1 MPNPMI
7 DSIETVKRSKGI
19 ILIAALL
26 AGAGILMYAVP
37 LARLFRAAYRDD
49 TFSYIVFIPL
59 VSLCLLYEDRKRIFG
74 PVAGSPIQGV
84 VLSSVGILLYLAAR
98 KVPVGPPAP
107 LEGFVLYA
115 LSSVLFLAGVLGV
128 LTDATGLWAARFPL
142 LFLLFMVPIPE
153 LILGPI
159 VRFLQAGSA
168 EVSYWMFRSVGVPIF
183 RDGFLF
189 TLPGLTIEVAEQCS
203 GIHSGIS
210 LFLVAILA
218 GHIFLK
224 SGWRK
229 LALVAAAVPI
239 TIAKNGLRIVT
250 LGLVGAYVDRQV
262 LSGPLHKAG
271 GIPFFGVALVMLAV
285 ALWAL
290 RRGDSRKTAR
300 PACDPDSIPGG

>member
-1 MPNPMI
+1 
-7 DSIETVKRSKGI
+7 
-19 ILIAALL
+19 
-26 AGAGILMYAVP
+26 
-37 LARLFRAAYRDD
+37 
-49 TFSYIVFIPL
+49 
-59 VSLCLLYEDRKRIFG
+59 
-74 PVAGSPIQGV
+74 
-84 VLSSVGILLYLAAR
+84 
-98 KVPVGPPAP
+98 
-107 LEGFVLYA
+107 
-115 LSSVLFLAGVLGV
+115 V

-218 GHIFLK
+218 GHTFLK

-285 ALWAL
+285 ALWTL

-300 PACDPDSIPGG
+300 PPSDPDSIPGG

>member
-1 MPNPMI
+1 
-7 DSIETVKRSKGI
+7 
-19 ILIAALL
+19 
-26 AGAGILMYAVP
+26 
-37 LARLFRAAYRDD
+37 
-49 TFSYIVFIPL
+49 
-59 VSLCLLYEDRKRIFG
+59 
-74 PVAGSPIQGV
+74 
-84 VLSSVGILLYLAAR
+84 
-98 KVPVGPPAP
+98 
-107 LEGFVLYA
+107 
-115 LSSVLFLAGVLGV
+115 
-128 LTDATGLWAARFPL
+128 
-142 LFLLFMVPIPE
+142 
-153 LILGPI
+153 
-159 VRFLQAGSA
+159 
-168 EVSYWMFRSVGVPIF
+168 VPIF

-218 GHIFLK
+218 EHIFLK

-250 LGLVGAYVDRQV
+250 LGLLGAYVDRQV

-290 RRGDSRKTAR
+290 RRGESRKKVQLPRDT
-300 PACDPDSIPGG
+300 DSIPGD

>member
-1 MPNPMI
+1 MI

-37 LARLFRAAYRDD
+37 LAWLFRAAYRDD
-49 TFSYIVFIPL
+49 TFSYIVFVPL
-59 VSLCLLYEDRKRIFG
+59 VSIYLLYEDRKKIFG
-74 PVAGSPIQGV
+74 PVTGSPIPGV

-98 KVPVGPPAP
+98 KGPVGPSVP
-107 LEGFVLYA
+107 LDSFALYA
-115 LSSVLFLAGVLGV
+115 LSAVLFLAGILGV
-128 LTDATGLWAARFPL
+128 LTAAAGLWAARFPL

-153 LILGPI
+153 MILGPV
-159 VRFLQAGSA
+159 VRFLQVGSA
-168 EVSYWMFRSVGVPIF
+168 EVSYWVFRSVGVPIF

-189 TLPGLTIEVAEQCS
+189 ALPGLAIEVAEQCS

-250 LGLVGAYVDRQV
+250 LGLLGAYVDRQV

-290 RRGDSRKTAR
+290 RRGDSRKTGR
-300 PACDPDSIPGG
+300 SQSGPDFIPGG